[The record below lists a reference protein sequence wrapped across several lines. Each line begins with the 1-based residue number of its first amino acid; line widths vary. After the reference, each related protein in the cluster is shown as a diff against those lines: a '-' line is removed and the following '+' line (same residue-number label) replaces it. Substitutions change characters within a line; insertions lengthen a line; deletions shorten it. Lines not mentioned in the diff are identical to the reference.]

1 MRTLSK
7 FLTLLLCL
15 ELIVSPIA
23 PNLSVLASNEA
34 RAEDCPTGFS
44 FDSTLNRCLTKTETA
59 NVMNATMSCG
69 SDVNCYKENAQK
81 ALQDKVNAGEVSER
95 KKDMGF
101 VSKIAGIAAVAGPV
115 TFAVMGMGKNK
126 SSCKS
131 PAFYGMIAAALAVVV
146 GDNLANL
153 QHKKRLKKIK
163 EDWGKIVNPEDAGG
177 DKDKERSTSIEA
189 QSQAFEMLARAEDSL
204 ASAAKMKKNFFM
216 IASLAYGVTAAI
228 SGMEIISN
236 KSLKTAAIGANKA
249 AIAATA
255 SAAAVVT
262 PPDPA
267 AVAALPKITT
277 ASAELA
283 VAAGRHE
290 AYENGQSENP
300 DQAAALKETA
310 AIGDAA
316 AQAKTLAAA
325 KDTKISIKVAAA
337 NVKAAAQIGNGSKAA
352 GVLNTATQAT
362 DKWVQHTEM
371 TLCEPTGAGS
381 ATGSY
386 FNQNE
391 DSLYS
396 YINNPI
402 QLDLKKEIQFLYNL
416 ENSKDLA
423 SFMINKKEMDGDLV
437 SPIEEYLAFKT
448 EFKQLEEETPDAFEI
463 FKSSTLA
470 VINQLNPISSAFAV
484 EEVQSEASSDLGS
497 PISASSSSSAS
508 GNNSASSSTVNS
520 NAAKAFKEEEGK
532 GIDFLSIGIGV
543 GAGVLLGS
551 QKSIGS
557 KLITSK
563 GRLIFSGVMMAMTL
577 MMSKHAGSQA
587 EASTK
592 RAELLRKMK
601 DEFASASGAIYS
613 CKSEDRNDPAKP
625 NCYCY
630 TSENAKNSNR
640 SNSQICQKLWAG
652 INTQAG
658 NYSTLATSSKV
669 CVNQN
674 QQADATCACRASNT
688 CMKVKLNGVSGLG
701 MGSMSVLGGAVAPL
715 NKIMDGTIDGANID
729 GASLANNAAKVNA
742 LNKELAKN
750 PEVAKAN
757 NSKGALELKKSLER
771 GAAGLG
777 GSGNFIGGNSGSNM
791 PSNPGEAARMLEKEL
806 DQATAPTVGGGDLAD
821 FTPAAAPEEAL
832 EFGLTGDQLAA
843 QESQIAEVMKE
854 DLDYGGND
862 INQGS
867 KTNIFE
873 VLSNR
878 YQRSGMRRLF
888 DEKGVTKPE
897 AAAKTDIT
905 Q

>member
-69 SDVNCYKENAQK
+69 SDVQCYKENAQK
-81 ALQDKVNAGEVSER
+81 ALQDKVNAGEAPER
-95 KKDMGF
+95 KGGGGF
-101 VSKIAGIAAVAGPV
+101 VSTIGTAASTAAV
-115 TFAVMGMGKNK
+115 TFAVMSIATGDSKCK
-126 SSCKS
+126 SSS
-131 PAFYGMIAAALAVVV
+131 FYGMIAGGAAVVL
-146 GDNLANL
+146 GDNLANMG
-153 QHKKRLKKIK
+153 HKKRLKKIK
-163 EDWGKIVNPEDAGG
+163 EDWGKIVNPEDAAG

-204 ASAAKMKKNFFM
+204 AQAAKMKKNFFM
-216 IASLAYGVTAAI
+216 IASLAFGVTAAM
-228 SGMEIISN
+228 SAMEMITN
-236 KSLKTAAIGANKA
+236 KGFKTDAVAQ
-249 AIAATA
+249 ATLA
-255 SAAAVVT
+255 VTKTSAAAVTEGATT
-262 PPDPA
+262 PPNPA
-267 AVAALPKITT
+267 AGQALGD
-277 ASAELA
+277 
-283 VAAGRHE
+283 V
-290 AYENGQSENP
+290 
-300 DQAAALKETA
+300 QAAAAKVSLAAKSHEAFEAGFKGEA
-310 AIGDAA
+310 AIKQDLVGATGKMKEMRPDDATKAKVEVSIESAEA
-316 AQAKTLAAA
+316 ALLQAKT
-325 KDTKISIKVAAA
+325 
-337 NVKAAAQIGNGSKAA
+337 KAAASPGANPAVTSAHGAFSKW
-352 GVLNTATQAT
+352 
-362 DKWVQHTEM
+362 KQHTEQN
-371 TLCEPTGAGS
+371 TCESTS
-381 ATGSY
+381 E
-386 FNQNE
+386 NQNTYFKNE
-391 DSLYS
+391 VPTSLYS
-396 YINNPI
+396 YYINPSSNN
-402 QLDLKKEIQFLYNL
+402 LKAEIQFLYNL
-416 ENSKDLA
+416 KNSEDMT
-423 SFMINKKEMDGDLV
+423 SFVMNKKEMDGELID
-437 SPIEEYLAFKT
+437 PIFEYNSYKDGLN
-448 EFKQLEEETPDAFEI
+448 ELSLD
-463 FKSSTLA
+463 KSSFELFKETSLF
-470 VINQLNPISSAFAV
+470 VINQMNPISSAFAV
-484 EEVQSEASSDLGS
+484 EAVQSESTADLGA
-497 PISASSSSSAS
+497 PVSATSSTSTTGNNSTSSSS
-508 GNNSASSSTVNS
+508 VNT
-520 NAAKAFKEEEGK
+520 NAAKAFKEDEGK
-532 GIDFLSIGIGV
+532 GIDFMSIGLGI
-543 GAGVLLGS
+543 GAGVAMS
-551 QKSIGS
+551 KIGGVNDFM
-557 KLITSK
+557 ITSK
-563 GRLIFSGVMMAMTL
+563 GRLIFSGVMAGMTF
-577 MMSKHAGSQA
+577 MMSQHAGKQA

-601 DEFASASGAIYS
+601 DEFSTASGAIFS

-652 INTQAG
+652 INTTAG
-658 NYSTLATSSKV
+658 NYSTLATSNKV

-701 MGSMSVLGGAVAPL
+701 MGSMSVLGGAIAPL
-715 NKIMDGTIDGANID
+715 NKVMDGTIDGANID

-742 LNKELAKN
+742 LNKQLEKNPIIANAKN
-750 PEVAKAN
+750 SKAALQLQKRLQ
-757 NSKGALELKKSLER
+757 SGGASLPS
-771 GAAGLG
+771 GSLFG
-777 GSGNFIGGNSGSNM
+777 GSGSSSM
-791 PSNPGEAARMLEKEL
+791 PSNPGQAATMLEKEL
-806 DQATAPTVGGGDLAD
+806 KDATAPTVGGGDLAD